1 MNQNG
6 KTKKSKARAK
16 QSGTRVEFRTT
27 QRKKDLIDY
36 YSNKDDI
43 SKAEFIEKAID
54 YYIAYLNNDYDIP
67 HAHVVRINQ
76 LVANQELMRQE
87 LRLLRQ
93 SVNNGFQT
101 ILRIEQDID

>member
-1 MNQNG
+1 MNQSG
-6 KTKKSKARAK
+6 KKSKARAK

-36 YSNKDDI
+36 YSNKDNI

-54 YYIAYLNNDYDIP
+54 YYIDYDIP